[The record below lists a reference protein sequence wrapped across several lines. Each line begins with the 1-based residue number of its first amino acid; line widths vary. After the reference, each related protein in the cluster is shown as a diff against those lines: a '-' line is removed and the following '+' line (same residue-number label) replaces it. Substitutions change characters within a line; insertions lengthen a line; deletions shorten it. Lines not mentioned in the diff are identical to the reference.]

1 MRHARA
7 EGFILTLRKVRLNM
21 PIPAALLL
29 ADGTRF
35 DGHGLRH
42 EGLALGEAVFYTG
55 MTGYEEALTDPSY
68 AGQILTFTYPM
79 IGNYGISGSAA
90 QYPRACVA
98 GAIVKRIA
106 RHPSHHQS
114 LIDLPSWLDEQRI
127 PTLVDVDT
135 RAITITLREHGTI
148 WAALAVG
155 EDALATAEQR
165 LVQFVRSATTKGL
178 VPSVA
183 TKAEHIEGHPDGPR
197 VVLLDCGVKRAI
209 IRDLSSLGVSVTVLP
224 YDATEKQIMS
234 HEPQA
239 VFISPG
245 PGDPTDLPETIDT
258 LRGLLGKKPLYG
270 VCLGHQLLALACGAK
285 TFKLPYG
292 HRGGNQ
298 PVKDLERNEVLVTA
312 HNHGYAVDA
321 RSLPGDLEQT
331 MVNLNDGTNEGFRH
345 RDLPVAAVQFH
356 PEASP
361 GPADARRLFAQWLES
376 AGLV

>member
-1 MRHARA
+1 
-7 EGFILTLRKVRLNM
+7 LKKS
-21 PIPAALLL
+21 AALLL

-35 DGHGLRH
+35 DGSGLEY

-79 IGNYGISGSAA
+79 IGNYGISGQVA

-98 GAIVKRIA
+98 GAVIKQISH
-106 RHPSHHQS
+106 HPSHHAARTA
-114 LIDLPSWLDEQRI
+114 LPAWLNEQKV
-127 PTLVDVDT
+127 PTLVDADT
-135 RAITITLREHGTI
+135 RSITIALREHGTI

-155 EDALATAEQR
+155 EEALHHAEAR
-165 LVQFVRSATTKGL
+165 LSEFVRSATTKEL

-183 TKAEHIEGHPDGPR
+183 TRVEHIEGDPNGAR
-197 VVLLDCGVKRAI
+197 VVLLDCGVKKAI
-209 IRDLSSLGVSVTVLP
+209 IRELVALGANVTVLP
-224 YDATEKQIMS
+224 YDASEDQIMRYD
-234 HEPQA
+234 PQA

-245 PGDPTDLPETIDT
+245 PGDPTDLPQTIET
-258 LRGLLGKKPLYG
+258 LRSLLGKRPMYG
-270 VCLGHQLLALACGAK
+270 VCLGHQLLALACGAR

-298 PVKDLERNEVLVTA
+298 PVKDLQRDQVLVTA

-321 RSLPGDLEQT
+321 RSMPETLEQT

-361 GPADARRLFAQWLES
+361 GPFDARQLFAQWLQDL
-376 AGLV
+376 A

>member
-1 MRHARA
+1 MKRA
-7 EGFILTLRKVRLNM
+7 SLF
-21 PIPAALLL
+21 L

-35 DGHGLRH
+35 DGDGLEY

-79 IGNYGISGSAA
+79 IGNYGISHTAA

-98 GAIVKRIA
+98 GAVIKRIS
-106 RHPSHHQS
+106 RNPSHYESQ
-114 LIDLPSWLDEQRI
+114 IDLPSWLNEQRI
-127 PTLVDVDT
+127 PTLVGADT
-135 RAITITLREHGTI
+135 RSITVTLREHGTI

-155 EDALATAEQR
+155 DEALAQAEAK
-165 LVQFVRSATTKGL
+165 LVEFTRTATTKAL

-183 TKAEHIEGHPDGPR
+183 TRTEHHEGSALGPR
-197 VVLLDCGVKRAI
+197 VVLIDCGVKAAI
-209 IRDLSSLGVSVTVLP
+209 IRELAALGASITVLP
-224 YDATEKQIMS
+224 YSATREEILRHDPDA
-234 HEPQA
+234 
-239 VFISPG
+239 VVISPG
-245 PGDPTDLPETIDT
+245 PGDPTDLPQTIEV
-258 LRGLLGKKPLYG
+258 LRTMIGERPLFG

-298 PVKDLERNEVLVTA
+298 PVKDVIAGEVLVTA
-312 HNHGYAVDA
+312 HNHGYAVDSS
-321 RSLPGDLEQT
+321 SLPEHLEQT

-345 RDLPVAAVQFH
+345 RTLAISAVQFH

-361 GPADARRLFAQWLES
+361 GPFDARRLFAQWLDE
-376 AGLV
+376 AKLPR